1 MDNQTRYS
9 ILCKGRKIYT
19 DLTEDQYFD
28 TMEDLAQQFYETG
41 SPDPTE
47 LETEITRS

>member
-28 TMEDLAQQFYETG
+28 TMEDLAQQYYETG

-47 LETEITRS
+47 LETEIIRS

>member
-9 ILCKGRKIYT
+9 ILCRGRKIYT

-28 TMEDLAQQFYETG
+28 TMEDLAQQYYETG
-41 SPDPTE
+41 SPNPSE
-47 LETEITRS
+47 LETELIRS

>member
-1 MDNQTRYS
+1 M
-9 ILCKGRKIYT
+9 CKGRKIYT

-28 TMEDLAQQFYETG
+28 TMEDLAQQYYETG

-47 LETEITRS
+47 LETEIIRS